1 MKLLKFNLF
10 FLPLAALCLAAVGY
24 SAREIFQKNAKAE
37 ALRDARMMMDTAGS
51 SRTYTTR
58 QVAPLLQRK
67 DFRLQQ
73 AISDFQKSFGEI
85 PTDPEPVA
93 PKDVKLTSAKKAYL
107 LGQERILQAQKQLIE
122 SLKNKPE
129 QFMDTEFHAQ
139 SVPAFAATEI
149 FNYLREKYPEYT
161 YKEAALNP
169 TNPRD
174 RSTDWEADIINR
186 FRSDADLK
194 DSTGTRDTPNGTTL
208 WYARPL
214 KINNESC
221 LKCHNTPNEAP
232 PEMLKQ
238 YGLANGFGWK
248 MNETIGAQVVSVP
261 VANSLGV
268 ADTSFRSLA
277 IWLLGAFGGII
288 VVGNLC
294 AAAFLLR
301 GGG

>member
-10 FLPLAALCLAAVGY
+10 FLPLVALCLGAV
-24 SAREIFQKNAKAE
+24 AFTAQKLFQKNAKE
-37 ALRDARMMMDTAGS
+37 EVMRNARLMMDTASS

-73 AISDFQKSFGEI
+73 AIADFQKSFGEI
-85 PTDPEPVA
+85 PTDPEPIA

-129 QFMDTEFHAQ
+129 EFMDTEFHAQ

-149 FNYLREKYPEYT
+149 FNYLREKYPEYS

-174 RSTDWEADIINR
+174 RSTDWEADIINQ
-186 FRSDADLK
+186 FRNNADQKDDAG
-194 DSTGTRDTPNGTTL
+194 SRDTPNGQAT
-208 WYARPL
+208 WYARPI

-221 LKCHNTPNEAP
+221 LKCHNTPNDAP

-248 MNETIGAQVVSVP
+248 LNEIIGAQIVSVP
-261 VANSLGV
+261 VATPLSM
-268 ADTSFRSLA
+268 AETAFRSLA
-277 IWLLGAFGGII
+277 VWLLGAFGGIA
-288 VVGNLC
+288 VVGNIC
-294 AAAFLLR
+294 VAFLLR
-301 GGG
+301 SVG

>member
-10 FLPLAALCLAAVGY
+10 FLPLVALCLAAVGY
-24 SAREIFQKNAKAE
+24 TARNLFQKNAKDEVMDNAQ
-37 ALRDARMMMDTAGS
+37 LMMDTASS

-67 DFRLQQ
+67 DFKLQQ
-73 AISDFQKSFGEI
+73 AIADFQKSFGEI

-93 PKDVKLTSAKKAYL
+93 PKDVKYTSAKKAYL
-107 LGQERILQAQKQLIE
+107 LGQERILQAQKQLID
-122 SLKNKPE
+122 SLRNKPE
-129 QFMDTEFHAQ
+129 QFIDTEFHAQ

-149 FNYLREKYPEYT
+149 FNYLREKYPEYS

-174 RSTDWEADIINR
+174 RSTDWEADIINQ
-186 FRSDADLK
+186 FRNNAEQKDLK
-194 DSTGTRDTPNGTTL
+194 GNRDTATGKAL

-214 KINNESC
+214 KVNNESC
-221 LKCHNTPNEAP
+221 LKCHNTPNDAP

-248 MNETIGAQVVSVP
+248 LNEIIGAQIITVP
-261 VANSLGV
+261 VAIPLSE
-268 ADTSFRSLA
+268 AETSFRSLSL
-277 IWLLGAFGGII
+277 WLLGAFGGIAAI
-288 VVGNLC
+288 GNIIL
-294 AAAFLLR
+294 AFLLR
-301 GGG
+301 GLP

>member
-10 FLPLAALCLAAVGY
+10 FLPLVALCLGAV
-24 SAREIFQKNAKAE
+24 AFTAQKLFQKNAKE
-37 ALRDARMMMDTAGS
+37 EVMRNARLMMDTASS

-73 AISDFQKSFGEI
+73 AIADFQKSFGEI
-85 PTDPEPVA
+85 PTDPEPIA

-129 QFMDTEFHAQ
+129 EFMDTEFHAQ

-149 FNYLREKYPEYT
+149 FNYLREKYPEYS

-174 RSTDWEADIINR
+174 RSTDWEADIINQ
-186 FRSDADLK
+186 FRNNADQKDDAG
-194 DSTGTRDTPNGTTL
+194 SRDTPNGQAM
-208 WYARPL
+208 WYARPI

-221 LKCHNTPNEAP
+221 LKCHNTPNDAP

-248 MNETIGAQVVSVP
+248 LNEIIGAQIVSVP
-261 VANSLGV
+261 VATPLSM
-268 ADTSFRSLA
+268 AETAFQSLA
-277 IWLLGAFGGII
+277 VWLLGAFGGIA
-288 VVGNLC
+288 VVGNIC
-294 AAAFLLR
+294 VAFLLR
-301 GGG
+301 SVG

>member
-10 FLPLAALCLAAVGY
+10 FLPLVALCLGAV
-24 SAREIFQKNAKAE
+24 AFTAQKLFQKNAKE
-37 ALRDARMMMDTAGS
+37 EVMRNARLMMDTASS

-73 AISDFQKSFGEI
+73 AIADFQKSFGEI
-85 PTDPEPVA
+85 PTDPEPIA

-129 QFMDTEFHAQ
+129 EFMDTEFHAQ

-149 FNYLREKYPEYT
+149 FNYLREKYPEYS

-174 RSTDWEADIINR
+174 RSTDWEADIINQ
-186 FRSDADLK
+186 FRNNADQKDDAG
-194 DSTGTRDTPNGTTL
+194 SRDTPNGQAM
-208 WYARPL
+208 WYARPI

-221 LKCHNTPNEAP
+221 LKCHNTPNDAP

-248 MNETIGAQVVSVP
+248 LNEVIGAQIVSVP
-261 VANSLGV
+261 LATPLSM
-268 ADTSFRSLA
+268 AETAFRSLA
-277 IWLLGAFGGII
+277 VWLVGAFGGIA
-288 VVGNLC
+288 VVGNICVAL
-294 AAAFLLR
+294 LLR
-301 GGG
+301 NVG

>member
-10 FLPLAALCLAAVGY
+10 FLPLVALCLGAV
-24 SAREIFQKNAKAE
+24 AFTAQKLFQKNAKE
-37 ALRDARMMMDTAGS
+37 EVMRNARLMMDTASS

-73 AISDFQKSFGEI
+73 AIADFQKSFGEI
-85 PTDPEPVA
+85 PTDPEPIA

-129 QFMDTEFHAQ
+129 EFMDTEFHAQ

-149 FNYLREKYPEYT
+149 FNYLREKYPEYS

-174 RSTDWEADIINR
+174 RSTDWEADIINQ
-186 FRSDADLK
+186 FRNNADQKDDAG
-194 DSTGTRDTPNGTTL
+194 SRDTPNGQAM
-208 WYARPL
+208 WYARPI

-221 LKCHNTPNEAP
+221 LKCHNTPNDAP

-248 MNETIGAQVVSVP
+248 LNEIIGAQIVSVP
-261 VANSLGV
+261 VATPLSM
-268 ADTSFRSLA
+268 AETAFRSLA
-277 IWLLGAFGGII
+277 VWLLGAFGGIA
-288 VVGNLC
+288 VVGNIC
-294 AAAFLLR
+294 VAFLLR
-301 GGG
+301 SVG

>member
-10 FLPLAALCLAAVGY
+10 FLPLVALCLGAVGY
-24 SAREIFQKNAKAE
+24 TAQKLFQKNAKE
-37 ALRDARMMMDTAGS
+37 EVMSNARLMMDTASS

-73 AISDFQKSFGEI
+73 AIADFQKSFGEI

-93 PKDVKLTSAKKAYL
+93 PKDVKYSSAKKAYL

-129 QFMDTEFHAQ
+129 EFMDTEFHAQ

-149 FNYLREKYPEYT
+149 FNYLREKYPEYS

-174 RSTDWEADIINR
+174 RSTDWEADVINQ
-186 FRSDADLK
+186 FRNNAEQKDDAG
-194 DSTGTRDTPNGTTL
+194 SRDTPNGQAM
-208 WYARPL
+208 WYARPI

-221 LKCHNTPNEAP
+221 LKCHNTPNDAP

-248 MNETIGAQVVSVP
+248 LNEIIGAQIVSVP
-261 VANSLGV
+261 VATPLSM
-268 ADTSFRSLA
+268 AETAFRSLA
-277 IWLLGAFGGII
+277 VWLLGAFGGIV
-288 VVGNLC
+288 VVGNICL
-294 AAAFLLR
+294 AFLLR
-301 GGG
+301 T

>member
-10 FLPLAALCLAAVGY
+10 FLPLVALCLGAV
-24 SAREIFQKNAKAE
+24 AFTAQKLFQKNAKE
-37 ALRDARMMMDTAGS
+37 EVMRNARLMMDTASS

-73 AISDFQKSFGEI
+73 AIADFQKSFGEI

-129 QFMDTEFHAQ
+129 EFMDTEFHAQ

-149 FNYLREKYPEYT
+149 FNYLREKYPEYS

-174 RSTDWEADIINR
+174 RSTDWEADIINQ
-186 FRSDADLK
+186 FRNNAEQK
-194 DSTGTRDTPNGTTL
+194 DDSGSRDTPNGQAL
-208 WYARPL
+208 WYARPI

-221 LKCHNTPNEAP
+221 LKCHNTPNDAP

-248 MNETIGAQVVSVP
+248 LNEIIGAQIVSVP
-261 VANSLGV
+261 VATPLSMAETAFRSLGV
-268 ADTSFRSLA
+268 
-277 IWLLGAFGGII
+277 WLLGAFGGIA
-288 VVGNLC
+288 VVGNIC
-294 AAAFLLR
+294 VAFLLR
-301 GGG
+301 GVG